1 MKRNL
6 YVLLSLLV
14 LASMVLTACGGG
26 APATEGPAP
35 TEAPATEPPATEPPT
50 AAPTEPPAEPTP
62 VPDIPIATFDGTTL
76 SVPECGNGYAGLIK
90 SIEATDQYT
99 VTFNLCAPDPA
110 FLTKIAFS
118 PFAIYSKD
126 WIESTAGDTTR
137 TSEGLEKPVG
147 TGPYMVSEWTRGESL
162 TMTAFPDYWGEPPFA
177 NTLVFRW
184 STESAARLTELQAGT
199 VDGIDGV
206 GPDDFETIEADPNL
220 HLQIREALNTFYI
233 GMTNT
238 FPPFDNVDVRKAIA
252 MGVDRQRIVDNFY
265 PRGSEVASHFTPCSI
280 PNACEGDP
288 WYDFDVAAAKD
299 LLAKAGFPDG
309 FKTKLYYRDVVRGY
323 LPQVG
328 NVAQDIQAQ
337 LKENLN
343 IDAEI
348 VVMESGAFIEESG
361 AGRLDGMYLLGWG
374 ADYPHVTN
382 FLDYHFGAAQKQFGN
397 QSPTYTDLLPQAAQI
412 ADPAEAAPLYA
423 QINNAIRD
431 YVPMVPVA
439 HGGNA
444 AAYRADVT
452 NPQASPLTTE
462 LFAHSDPGGRDVFV
476 WMQNAEPI
484 SLFCADET
492 DGESLRACEQV
503 MEALYGYKINDTA
516 VEPHLA
522 ESCEPNA
529 DLTVWVCKLRQ
540 GVKFHDGSDFDSA
553 DVLATF
559 DMGLNIGSPFH
570 KGNTNLWEYYATL
583 WGLMSK
589 PGQ

>member
-6 YVLLSLLV
+6 FVLLSLLV
-14 LASMVLTACGGG
+14 LSSVVITACGG
-26 APATEGPAP
+26 APATQPPAA
-35 TEAPATEPPATEPPT
+35 TEAPATAAPATEPPT
-50 AAPTEPPAEPTP
+50 AAPTEAPATPTP
-62 VPDIPIATFDGTTL
+62 VPDIPIATFDGKTL
-76 SVPECGNGYAGLIK
+76 AVPECGNGYNGLFK

-126 WIESTAGDTTR
+126 WLDKTAGDTTR

-147 TGPYMVSEWTRGESL
+147 TGPYMVKEWTRGESL
-162 TMTAFPDYWGEPPFA
+162 TFEANPNYWGEAPKA
-177 NTLVFRW
+177 KTLVFRW

-206 GPDDFETIEADPNL
+206 GPDDFATVEGDPNL

-238 FPPFDNVDVRKAIA
+238 FPPFDKVEVRKAIA
-252 MGVDRQRIVDNFY
+252 MGIDRQRIVDNFY
-265 PRGSEVASHFTPCSI
+265 PRGSEVATHFTPCAI
-280 PNACEGDP
+280 PNACVGKP

-361 AGRLDGMYLLGWG
+361 AGRLDGLYLLGWG
-374 ADYPHVTN
+374 ADYPHITN
-382 FLDYHFGAAQKQFGN
+382 FLDYHFGASQKQFGN

-412 ADPAEAAPLYA
+412 ADPAKAAPLYEK
-423 QINNAIRD
+423 INDAIRD
-431 YVPMVPVA
+431 YVPMVPIA

-452 NPQASPLTTE
+452 DPQASPLTTE
-462 LFAHSDPGGRDVFV
+462 LFAHSAPGNRDVFV

-492 DGESLRACEQV
+492 DGESLRGCEQV

-522 ESCEPNA
+522 TSCDPNA

-540 GVKFHDGSDFDSA
+540 GVKFSDGSDFDSA

-559 DMGLNIGSPFH
+559 DMGLNIASPNH
-570 KGNTNLWEYYATL
+570 KGNTNLWEYYSTL